1 MDSDGSLTRLEL
13 AALLLSLGFKLI
25 GDVVLVANRNGT
37 VEFDELVTT
46 ILPNMNDEIL
56 INQEELMET
65 KKEIVAMWK
74 KLDVNQKTKY
84 EPKNA
89 YASMSKKNSLKI
101 GTRCSPK
108 DLKDTISVLCDEKKN
123 VILEMGFGSLLAM

>member
-13 AALLLSLGFKLI
+13 AGLLRSLGFKLI

-123 VILEMGFGSLLAM
+123 AILEMGFGSLLAM